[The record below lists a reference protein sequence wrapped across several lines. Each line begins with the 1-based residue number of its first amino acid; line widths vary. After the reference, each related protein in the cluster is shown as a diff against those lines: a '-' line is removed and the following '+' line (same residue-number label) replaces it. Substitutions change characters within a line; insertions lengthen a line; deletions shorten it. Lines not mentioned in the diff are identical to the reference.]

1 MLAGRDSR
9 QTTVQMANRSPSIG
23 VTKAG
28 AGFSLGSH
36 SPAKHDPNYY
46 ARMERKLSKKSYKQY
61 ADTMKHA
68 INQSIAKNI
77 LPNWRAHNSLR
88 GWYSMNYP
96 SIRQNPLL

>member
-1 MLAGRDSR
+1 MGY
-9 QTTVQMANRSPSIG
+9 SPG
-23 VTKAG
+23 KGDA
-28 AGFSLGSH
+28 AYH
-36 SPAKHDPNYY
+36 

-61 ADTMKHA
+61 ADTMKSA

-96 SIRQNPLL
+96 SIR